1 MRNISKNKII
11 IIVVSLII
19 IGIITSI
26 LFNVKNVKEVHNIV
40 ELENCAEGDFIRI
53 KISRAYATDYW
64 YEKDGIQVARF
75 IDIEMNGKALIALVE
90 KEEAE
95 KLTQNETEEM
105 YIEGILQTFKDEE
118 MVAAYE
124 GIKQNYLEDFSE
136 QMTEEEI
143 LNLFTPLQL
152 LCYEI

>member
-1 MRNISKNKII
+1 MKNISKNKII

-19 IGIITSI
+19 IGIIISI
-26 LFNVKNVKEVHNIV
+26 LFNVKDIKEIHNIV
-40 ELENCAEGDFIRI
+40 ELENCVEGDFIRL

-64 YEKDGIQVARF
+64 YEKNGMQVARF

-95 KLTQNETEEM
+95 KLIQNETEEM
-105 YIEGILQTFKDEE
+105 YIEGTLQTFKDEK
-118 MVAAYE
+118 MVSAYE
-124 GIKQNYLEDFSE
+124 NIKQNYLEDFSE

-152 LCYEI
+152 LCY

>member
-11 IIVVSLII
+11 IVVVSLII
-19 IGIITSI
+19 LGIITSI
-26 LFNVKNVKEVHNIV
+26 LLNVKNAKEVHNIV
-40 ELENCAEGDFIRI
+40 ELENCVEGDFIRV

-152 LCYEI
+152 LCYGI